1 MSETGNNCRP
11 VKEDVMQGA
20 HRQRRPR
27 SAAKLG
33 LTMLVIAL
41 VGVVAA
47 IGTWSAFSSVTT
59 NPSNSFT
66 AGSVTLTDNDAGSA
80 MFNVMGMVPGSTDT
94 GCIKVSYTGTVTS
107 NVRLYGTTG
116 GTGLDQ
122 YLDVKVTRGVYTP
135 SDPSFDSC
143 TNFSADAT
151 NYIGAGAGVIY
162 NGTLQAYADTYSAG
176 LVDPTSG
183 SPEAWTNPENHVY
196 KFEITLQ
203 SSAPNA
209 AQGLTATEDFTWEA
223 RNV

>member
-1 MSETGNNCRP
+1 
-11 VKEDVMQGA
+11 MQGA
-20 HRQRRPR
+20 HRQRPR

-33 LTMLVIAL
+33 LTMLVVAL
-41 VGVVAA
+41 LGVVAA

-59 NPSNSFT
+59 NPGNSFT
-66 AGSVTLTDNDAGSA
+66 SGSVTLTDNDSNSA
-80 MFNVMGMVPGSTDT
+80 MFTMTGMVPGSTEA

-122 YLDVKVTRGVYTP
+122 YLDLKVTRGT
-135 SDPSFDSC
+135 STDAFDAC
-143 TNFSADAT
+143 TNFVADGT
-151 NYIGAGAGVIY
+151 NYIGAGVGVIY
-162 NGTLQAYADTYSAG
+162 NGTLQAYADTYAAG

-183 SPEAWTNPENHVY
+183 SPEAWTNPENYVY